1 VPVDFE
7 YVPVRLDWNAF
18 STRSF
23 PGSRR
28 HDLQTISA
36 YDAYSRGGRR
46 PESTGGAEKR
56 GSNQPPC

>member
-1 VPVDFE
+1 VAPVPVDFE
-7 YVPVRLDWNAF
+7 NVPVRLDWNAF

-36 YDAYSRGGRR
+36 YGAYSRGREAAGEHGR
-46 PESTGGAEKR
+46 G
-56 GSNQPPC
+56 